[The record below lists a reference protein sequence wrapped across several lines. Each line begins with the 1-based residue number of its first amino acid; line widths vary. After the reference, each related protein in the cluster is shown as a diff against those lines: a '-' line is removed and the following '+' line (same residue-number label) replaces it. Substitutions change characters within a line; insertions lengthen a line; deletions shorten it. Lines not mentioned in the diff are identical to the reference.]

1 MSQSIPKQPYK
12 KLPVYH
18 FLVALQIIFIV
29 LCVVM
34 VLVPLIAYL
43 GYIAPNMQQGLA
55 ISTVDNDG
63 WRSNIVNEP
72 TAVVYDKGAN
82 LSMLS
87 SDDLIIYTDTNT
99 SGRTVY
105 YVVKFLNLDTEAGTM
120 QVSDGTITS
129 TILLDQFYAKVISTH
144 YNVGEIIELFYGN
157 FFWIMLI
164 LFLALLLLVINITN
178 IVKKNNTD
186 PAQPKNDLTTQK
198 L

>member
-1 MSQSIPKQPYK
+1 
-12 KLPVYH
+12 
-18 FLVALQIIFIV
+18 
-29 LCVVM
+29 M

-157 FFWIMLI
+157 FFG
-164 LFLALLLLVINITN
+164 
-178 IVKKNNTD
+178 
-186 PAQPKNDLTTQK
+186 
-198 L
+198 